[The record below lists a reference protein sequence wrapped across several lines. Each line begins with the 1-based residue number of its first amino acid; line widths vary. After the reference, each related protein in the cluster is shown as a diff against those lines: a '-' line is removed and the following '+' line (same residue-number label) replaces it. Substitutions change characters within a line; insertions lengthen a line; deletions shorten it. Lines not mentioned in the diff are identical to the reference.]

1 MHRAPLI
8 PFGYMEDFTPPKR
21 LPMPYNVECGL
32 AGGIKP
38 AVLPITTYSGDA
50 NFLRYGLV
58 NL

>member
-1 MHRAPLI
+1 
-8 PFGYMEDFTPPKR
+8 MEDFTPPKR

-58 NL
+58 NLSINHV